1 MLEVFRY
8 LQKYLAKAVNSVVV
22 VVAVAAAAVAENDGE
37 PTFAYDKSLRKKYRI
52 EFKNLISNL
61 PTE

>member
-22 VVAVAAAAVAENDGE
+22 VVAVAAAAAAVAENDGE
-37 PTFAYDKSLRKKYRI
+37 PTFAYDKSLRKKIQNRI
-52 EFKNLISNL
+52 
-61 PTE
+61 

>member
-8 LQKYLAKAVNSVVV
+8 LQKYLAKAVNSVVVV

-37 PTFAYDKSLRKKYRI
+37 PTFAYDKSLRKKIQNRI
-52 EFKNLISNL
+52 
-61 PTE
+61 